1 MEATEMITP
10 DFKFELWLSVESIR
24 FICAT
29 ICISFIALVV
39 IVLLIAK
46 GGKDD

>member
-1 MEATEMITP
+1 MITP

-29 ICISFIALVV
+29 ICISVVALFAL
-39 IVLLIAK
+39 IVLLTNKDK
-46 GGKDD
+46 GDKND